1 MDTIKGEVSGILNP
15 ATFELHVTQ
24 VGNRNEHRYA
34 AYERVAII
42 DIDEPEL
49 AGLQTTEQ
57 LGQAL
62 LGRRLRCFIIGRRA
76 DGILEAQIQTF

>member
-1 MDTIKGEVSGILNP
+1 M
-15 ATFELHVTQ
+15 
-24 VGNRNEHRYA
+24 
-34 AYERVAII
+34 AII